1 MHIYIEVSTY
11 VHINKRTY
19 VYVCMYVCMCAGDL
33 SYVPPSV
40 CIIFHCVYV
49 LRRFFRGLFPAS
61 FMLIARGPSLVPA
74 ICVNFKA

>member
-1 MHIYIEVSTY
+1 
-11 VHINKRTY
+11 
-19 VYVCMYVCMCAGDL
+19 MYVCKCAGDL
-33 SYVPPSV
+33 SYVPSSV